1 MLSGHSLGGQIY
13 LPIISLFTRNEGC
26 KKYYTGKITKN
37 GKTLDITNGVGR
49 IHNNARFLADSEIV
63 LYRLDY

>member
-1 MLSGHSLGGQIY
+1 MTSKNRNLENIASS
-13 LPIISLFTRNEGC
+13 IS
-26 KKYYTGKITKN
+26 ITKN